1 MEKKKKETILIL
13 ALVPILGYVVYA
25 NLIGGKK
32 PVPPPATP
40 EGKTAATAPVRAP
53 APGPAAPV
61 PVRPL
66 DQREFRERS
75 AVSGG
80 EWGRNPFLPVSL
92 PPGEA
97 GDSPP
102 AAEFKLSSVIPPRIA
117 IINGQDLE
125 VGEVYRGYELIEVK
139 ETAVRLG
146 RGGEI
151 YILSMP
157 EE

>member
-1 MEKKKKETILIL
+1 MEKKKKETMLIL
-13 ALVPILGYVVYA
+13 VLVPILGYVVYA
-25 NLIGGKK
+25 NLIAGKK
-32 PVPPPATP
+32 PPPPPASP
-40 EGKTAATAPVRAP
+40 GEKASAPAP
-53 APGPAAPV
+53 ARPAAPGPAV
-61 PVRPL
+61 PVRSL

-97 GDSPP
+97 EDSPP
-102 AAEFKLSSVIPPRIA
+102 TADFKLSSVIPPRIA

-146 RGGEI
+146 KGGEI